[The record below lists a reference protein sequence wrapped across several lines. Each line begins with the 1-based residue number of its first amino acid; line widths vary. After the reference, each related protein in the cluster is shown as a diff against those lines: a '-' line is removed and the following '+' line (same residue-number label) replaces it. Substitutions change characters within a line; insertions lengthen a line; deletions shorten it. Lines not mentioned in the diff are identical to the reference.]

1 MAGSKRTLTGSR
13 KKVRD
18 VPKAEESFTDD
29 SNSEA
34 EEDSEID
41 DSLANHKDTR
51 NKKRRKGG
59 NQIED
64 TNTSRHNRGLHPPEQ
79 QVHFIPHRAM
89 LTQHVKYIIS
99 TG

>member
-51 NKKRRKGG
+51 NKKWRKGG

-64 TNTSRHNRGLHPPEQ
+64 KIRILRVTTGGCILPNSRCTSYLIAPC
-79 QVHFIPHRAM
+79 
-89 LTQHVKYIIS
+89 
-99 TG
+99 